1 MKLLSQQPDLLRR
14 GTTLPQLPEF
24 LFCLLLLSGGL
35 PDGIQ
40 FGSQHVVTSEVLTA
54 MIVRHGTKP
63 GHQVGVQVMGDDM
76 LHHVDIPLMQN
87 SRSNVNLNECIQLSP
102 LFRGGGSL
110 ARGSSVGGGGL
121 GAGGGLWAVVETSGG
136 GGAGSCGGK
145 VL

>member
-1 MKLLSQQPDLLRR
+1 M
-14 GTTLPQLPEF
+14 
-24 LFCLLLLSGGL
+24 SGGL

-40 FGSQHVVTSEVLTA
+40 FGSRYVVTSEVLTA

-87 SRSNVNLNECIQLSP
+87 SRSNVNLNECIQLSSAHCS
-102 LFRGGGSL
+102 GVVGSL

-136 GGAGSCGGK
+136 GDLGRWRCRE
-145 VL
+145 LWW